1 MLSLPLFIHLAA
13 ATNFFAQIPL
23 VASFPFFN
31 NQERATDSLASFL
44 ASEGPIALQGVL
56 NNIGS
61 RGALAPGVEAGLVVA
76 SPSKA
81 DPDCQC
87 ISSVHLQKSYLS
99 PILRSLLRVWM
110 NLHIIEEEFQ
120 LSVLFLPDRCYP

>member
-1 MLSLPLFIHLAA
+1 MLSLPLFTRFAA
-13 ATNFFAQIPL
+13 AANFIAQIPL
-23 VASFPFFN
+23 VDSFPFYN
-31 NQERATDSLASFL
+31 HEERATDSLASFI

-61 RGALAPGVEAGLVVA
+61 GGALAPGVEAGLVVA

-87 ISSVHLQKSYLS
+87 VSS
-99 PILRSLLRVWM
+99 M
-110 NLHIIEEEFQ
+110 NH
-120 LSVLFLPDRCYP
+120 